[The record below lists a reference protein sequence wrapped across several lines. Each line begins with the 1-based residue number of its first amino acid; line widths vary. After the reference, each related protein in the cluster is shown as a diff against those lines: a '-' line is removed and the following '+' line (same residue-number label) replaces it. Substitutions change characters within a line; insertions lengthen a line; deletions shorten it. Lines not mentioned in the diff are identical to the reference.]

1 MKKKKI
7 LMAACAAE
15 TAYGIISMYAAVLL
29 NNLAIS
35 IGSISAVGELL
46 QVGLPVI
53 FFGVVYGGSR
63 AAADSLTHLY
73 ADRAAQAD
81 RLALSRAVFSMDNAD
96 FTAMDTGEYLNLATA
111 DVLLIRDQ
119 YYLNIPLIFCY
130 AAQFVCCVGYS
141 LMLNPLVGAVLM
153 VLSAV
158 QYSVPAVYAKNM
170 DRRMVE
176 QSRKT
181 ADFTSKWKELL
192 LGFSVIKSYGTEK
205 NARKEFKQADEEMTQ
220 ARVRA
225 AVLSRMMGCSNLG
238 VGWIMVTVSV
248 VLAGYFVITGEMAAG
263 TLLTVFYIANRY
275 SMPAMDFSA
284 AWASIKSSRG
294 MRKRLAAF
302 LQEHPEK
309 MQSETRSI
317 QKGVE
322 VRNLSFSYDGDT
334 EAIRQMSFRF
344 EMGKKYLLLG
354 ESGCGKSTL
363 LKLLAGQFPA
373 KGIYIDGEPA
383 EMLTSGM
390 LRGKMILVGQQPYVF
405 RRTVADNI
413 DFIGTDNR
421 NQIMEAAERCCMTE
435 FLAALP
441 HGIDTLVDEEQRQ
454 LSGGQKA
461 RIGLARALYTRPDVL
476 LLDEVT
482 SALDPE
488 TALRIEQ
495 MLLELEGIMVIHVAH
510 KPAKELMDRYD
521 AVLTMENG
529 KLLQRDLLH
538 GYFAELS

>member
-1 MKKKKI
+1 MKKKKLLLI
-7 LMAACAAE
+7 ACAAE
-15 TAYGIISMYAAVLL
+15 TAYGVVSMYAAVLL
-29 NNLAIS
+29 NNLATS
-35 IGSISAVGELL
+35 IGSIRAVGDLL
-46 QVGLPVI
+46 RIGLPVI

-63 AAADSLTHLY
+63 AVADSLAHLY

-96 FTAMDTGEYLNLATA
+96 FAGKDTGEYLNMVTA

-119 YYLNIPLIFCY
+119 YYLNVPLIFCY
-130 AAQFVCCVGYS
+130 VAQFAFCVGYS
-141 LMLNPLVGAVLM
+141 LLLNPVVGAVLM

-158 QYSVPAVYAKNM
+158 QYSVPAVYAKPL
-170 DRRMVE
+170 DGLMVK
-176 QSRKT
+176 QSQET
-181 ADFTSKWKELL
+181 ARFTSKWKELL
-192 LGFSVIKSYGTEK
+192 LGFSVIKSYGTEP
-205 NARKEFKQADEEMTQ
+205 NAQSEFREADEHMTR

-238 VGWIMVTVSV
+238 VGWIMITVSV

-294 MRKRLAAF
+294 MREKLAAF
-302 LQEHPEK
+302 LRGHPEK
-309 MQSETRSI
+309 AQSESRPI
-317 QKGVE
+317 QKGME
-322 VRNLSFSYDGDT
+322 VRNLSFSYDGGT
-334 EAIRQMSFRF
+334 EALRQASFRF
-344 EMGKKYLLLG
+344 EAGKKYLLLG

-363 LKLLAGQFPA
+363 LKLLARQFPA
-373 KGIYIDGEPA
+373 KGIYIDGVPVETLP
-383 EMLTSGM
+383 SGT
-390 LRGKMILVGQQPYVF
+390 LRGKIILVGQQPYVF

-413 DFIGTDNR
+413 DFIGTSSR
-421 NQIMEAAERCCMTE
+421 KQILEAARQCCVTE
-435 FLAALP
+435 FLEALP
-441 HGIDTLVDEEQRQ
+441 QGIDTLVDEEQRQ

-461 RIGLARALYTRPDVL
+461 RIGLARALCTRPDVL

-488 TALRIEQ
+488 TAFRIEQ
-495 MLLELEGIMVIHVAH
+495 MLLELEGIMVIHAAH
-510 KPAKELMDRYD
+510 KPAKELMERYD

-529 KLLQRDLLH
+529 KIQRMN
-538 GYFAELS
+538 AV